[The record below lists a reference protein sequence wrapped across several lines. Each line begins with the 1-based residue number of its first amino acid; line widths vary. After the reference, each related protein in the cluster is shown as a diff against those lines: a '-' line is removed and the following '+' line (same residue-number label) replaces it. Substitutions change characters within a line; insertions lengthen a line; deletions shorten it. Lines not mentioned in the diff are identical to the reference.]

1 MEDDFPVC
9 ITLDIPLFLK
19 EQPQLSLKYEVDTR
33 RIVLVHKHIE
43 RAIQFRK
50 KLLDFTSNPSIV
62 YLSRFQQ
69 NLGYLELFNKFSKE
83 KKRMK
88 KRRRKFI

>member
-9 ITLDIPLFLK
+9 VTLDIPLFLK

-33 RIVLVHKHIE
+33 RIVLVHIHIE

-88 KRRRKFI
+88 KRRREFI